1 MSKWEGKMNFKDMKK
16 KEEKLK
22 ILKEEKIRGFNNLE
36 EMIVE
41 DINKLEEI
49 LPNQIRGGQLEN

>member
-1 MSKWEGKMNFKDMKK
+1 MNFKDMKK

>member
-22 ILKEEKIRGFNNLE
+22 NLKEEKIRGFNNLE

-49 LPNQIRGGQLEN
+49 LPNLIQGGQLEN